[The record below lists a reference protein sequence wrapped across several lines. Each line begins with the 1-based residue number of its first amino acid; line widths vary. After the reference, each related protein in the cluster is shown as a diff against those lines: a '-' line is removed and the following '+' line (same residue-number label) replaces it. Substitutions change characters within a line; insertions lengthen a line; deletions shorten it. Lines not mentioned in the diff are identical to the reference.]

1 MRFQDPLSGETNQCL
16 EGAESLGTEQ
26 KKKKSYVKGNK
37 VKFLTIDWLLGSL
50 TEQLSLR
57 ALPIWDA
64 ADTLYNSLFS
74 SGA

>member
-26 KKKKSYVKGNK
+26 KKSYVKGNK

-50 TEQLSLR
+50 PEQLSLR